1 MHNFSQLPNHKSIL
15 AATSQIVPIHC
26 RHSINNRHWNPKWK
40 RMRAQKFIKMEIP
53 DLNEKNIEELTPDER
68 RSKMKKRGILPPRPY
83 MERPFYISATGGIF
97 EPYVPPEGDGK
108 KSSITG
114 VLKEKAEFVEKK
126 GKSWNAIRKIRSYD
140 EDFDSKEFAV
150 HAQDI
155 YLKAHEALANKEKH
169 KLRELVTERVYPE
182 MMHNSKDKTLRWR
195 FIKSLEPPKVIH
207 ARCTEMISKENLF
220 GQITVRFHTQQ
231 TLAVYDRFGRLMHGS
246 EIIAKDVLEYVVFEK
261 HLANLYGVWKLHDKI
276 IPDWMKEREPR
287 PITYV
292 VEPEPEVKEESEK
305 KVDVAVTQ

>member
-1 MHNFSQLPNHKSIL
+1 
-15 AATSQIVPIHC
+15 
-26 RHSINNRHWNPKWK
+26 
-40 RMRAQKFIKMEIP
+40 MEIP
-53 DLNEKNIEELTPDER
+53 DLNEKTIEELTPDER

-108 KSSITG
+108 TSSITG
-114 VLKEKAEFVEKK
+114 VIKEKAEFVEKK

-140 EDFDSKEFAV
+140 EDFDSKEFALQ
-150 HAQDI
+150 AQDI
-155 YLKAHEALANKEKH
+155 YLKAHEALANKDKH

-182 MMHNSKDKTLRWR
+182 MMHNVKNKTLRWK

-220 GQITVRFHTQQ
+220 GQVTVRFHTQQ
-231 TLAVYDRFGRLMHGS
+231 TLAIYDRFGRIMHGS

-292 VEPEPEVKEESEK
+292 LEPENEVKEESEK